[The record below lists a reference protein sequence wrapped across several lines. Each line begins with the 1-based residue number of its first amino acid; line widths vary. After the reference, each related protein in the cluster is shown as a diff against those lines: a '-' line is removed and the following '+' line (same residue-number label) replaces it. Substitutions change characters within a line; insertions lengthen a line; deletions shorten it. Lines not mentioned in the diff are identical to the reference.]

1 MLQYR
6 VDVKRNLALV
16 GQAGYIKI
24 MAGEFKRYD
33 TYPFSRII
41 PRWILGFA
49 EICLSI
55 YLVIMFKT
63 NLGLAFGAYWVFSL
77 FVLLPLIRC
86 TKCYYYGKRCNTG
99 WGLLAG
105 FAFPK
110 SEEKY
115 FHAGYALTILMWP
128 LRLLPMAIGLLGLIG
143 DLTFIPDG
151 LFGIY
156 LLIIIIH
163 RLYYRSFNCPVCHQQ
178 ERCPVYNPL
187 ILKQE
192 PVPANKSN

>member
-1 MLQYR
+1 LLQNLTN
-6 VDVKRNLALV
+6 VKRNLALNS
-16 GQAGYIKI
+16 QLRYIYNMVKEI
-24 MAGEFKRYD
+24 KKYD

-55 YLVIMFKT
+55 YLVITFKT
-63 NLGLAFGAYWVFSL
+63 NLGLIYGAYWVFSL

-110 SEEKY
+110 GEQEY
-115 FHAGYALTILMWP
+115 FQAGYALTFLIWP
-128 LRLLPMAIGLLGLIG
+128 LRILPFAVGLLNLIG
-143 DLTFIPDG
+143 GLAFLQDG

-156 LLIIIIH
+156 LLIIGIH
-163 RLYYRSFNCPVCHQQ
+163 RLYYRSFNCPVCCQK
-178 ERCPVYNPL
+178 EYCPVYNPI
-187 ILKQE
+187 ILKQGSAR
-192 PVPANKSN
+192 VKK